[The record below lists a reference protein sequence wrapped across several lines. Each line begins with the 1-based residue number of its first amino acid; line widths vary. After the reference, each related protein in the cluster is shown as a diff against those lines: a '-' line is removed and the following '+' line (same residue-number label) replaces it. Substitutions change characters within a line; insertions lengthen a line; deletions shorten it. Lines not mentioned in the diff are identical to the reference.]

1 MAGRWRKQ
9 LPPRRSPSTSSVQ
22 ELPSQARFE
31 GDGLSASAQPSPAAR
46 SVIARLGESSKQS
59 SCVMPSASER
69 HSVVEGR
76 PVGVLRAAEARA
88 RGCPQRRER
97 EPAAGRSSWN
107 RSQFGQGR
115 VDARRRET
123 CPVTRRTSACVLRL
137 QHVASVRS
145 RLLPSARRLTAG
157 GGELSGVLVRQAQA
171 KLTLRAD
178 RTIGGCRVVIL
189 VGMVRE
195 HSDPSLTKLG
205 VTTTLHAARH
215 RWDQSPPLPP
225 SKLRPALAPLVA

>member
-1 MAGRWRKQ
+1 MAKAAAAAPVPIDVIGPGTPEPGPLRGGRPSSISAAVSCSEICDR
-9 LPPRRSPSTSSVQ
+9 PPRRII
-22 ELPSQARFE
+22 E
-31 GDGLSASAQPSPAAR
+31 
-46 SVIARLGESSKQS
+46 KQS

>member
-1 MAGRWRKQ
+1 MAKAAAAAPVPIDVIGPGTPEPGPLRGGRPFSISAAVSCSEICDR
-9 LPPRRSPSTSSVQ
+9 PPRRII
-22 ELPSQARFE
+22 E
-31 GDGLSASAQPSPAAR
+31 
-46 SVIARLGESSKQS
+46 KQS

-123 CPVTRRTSACVLRL
+123 LSSYVGERQPASSA
-137 QHVASVRS
+137 SNTS
-145 RLLPSARRLTAG
+145 RLYAVGYFPQLGGSRPGEVNSQVYSSA
-157 GGELSGVLVRQAQA
+157 
-171 KLTLRAD
+171 K
-178 RTIGGCRVVIL
+178 
-189 VGMVRE
+189 
-195 HSDPSLTKLG
+195 P
-205 VTTTLHAARH
+205 
-215 RWDQSPPLPP
+215 
-225 SKLRPALAPLVA
+225 RPNSRFEQTGQ